1 MLTGQDDVETK
12 VKSLTSGAQDYLT
25 KPFHDQEL
33 IARVAIHKK
42 LKKLQDEMREKNA
55 RLEEMNRT
63 DALTK
68 LANRRFF
75 MESFSR
81 EYERAKRYGEPL
93 SYVMC
98 DLDKFKSV
106 NDNYGH
112 IAGDNALVVAAKV
125 LKDTLRTN
133 DLPGRYGGEEFGM
146 PLPETDAE
154 VLVSADR
161 CREIIEQTPVQTD
174 QGDQYHIS
182 MI

>member
-1 MLTGQDDVETK
+1 
-12 VKSLTSGAQDYLT
+12 
-25 KPFHDQEL
+25 
-33 IARVAIHKK
+33 
-42 LKKLQDEMREKNA
+42 
-55 RLEEMNRT
+55 MNRT

-112 IAGDNALVVAAKV
+112 IAGDNALVVAAK
-125 LKDTLRTN
+125 
-133 DLPGRYGGEEFGM
+133 GSGSFGVFGAG
-146 PLPETDAE
+146 AE
-154 VLVSADR
+154 VGIAVGVGGVIGS
-161 CREIIEQTPVQTD
+161 
-174 QGDQYHIS
+174 
-182 MI
+182 